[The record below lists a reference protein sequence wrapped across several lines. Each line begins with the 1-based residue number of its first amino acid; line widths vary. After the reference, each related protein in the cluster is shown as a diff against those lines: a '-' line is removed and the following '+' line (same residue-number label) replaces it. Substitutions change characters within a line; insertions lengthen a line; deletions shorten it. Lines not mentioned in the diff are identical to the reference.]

1 MEETQLIN
9 QIQIGNKQA
18 FRFLVKKYERLVFHI
33 AGRLLDRQEDLED
46 VSQEVFIKI
55 HKKLD
60 EFRGDAKLSTWIATI
75 AYRTAVNHLKKKKV
89 QAEEYD
95 QEEMGHKEHFV
106 SNETPESLT
115 SKIEMKQV
123 VRKLVDSLPP
133 KYKTVLSL
141 YHLEE
146 YSYQE
151 IEEITGMPEGTVKNY
166 IFRARKLLKE
176 KLIKQPEIM
185 EGV

>member
-1 MEETQLIN
+1 M
-9 QIQIGNKQA
+9 QA

-60 EFRGDAKLSTWIATI
+60 KFRGDAKLSTWVATI
-75 AYRTAVNHLKKKKV
+75 AYRTSINHLKKRKL
-89 QAEEYD
+89 QSEELD
-95 QEEMGHKEHFV
+95 QEQISFKEYFV
-106 SNETPESLT
+106 SHETPESLAG
-115 SKIEMKQV
+115 KQEMKQL
-123 VRKLVDSLPP
+123 VRKLVNSLPP
-133 KYKTVLSL
+133 KYKTVLNL

-146 YSYQE
+146 FSYQE
-151 IEEITGMPEGTVKNY
+151 IEAVTGMPEGTVKNY

-176 KLIKQPEIM
+176 QLMKHPEI
-185 EGV
+185 VDTL